1 MFLAYL
7 VENAVYLAEN
17 VVYLADNVVNL
28 AGNCRIWQEI
38 WCCVHACV
46 RAKFLQGDLYFAPF
60 SCGTNLK
67 AVKKI

>member
-28 AGNCRIWQEI
+28 AGNCVFGRKFGAA
-38 WCCVHACV
+38 CMHACV
-46 RAKFLQGDLYFAPF
+46 RNFFKETSTLRHSPVGQ
-60 SCGTNLK
+60 
-67 AVKKI
+67 I